1 LSTVS
6 IAIPVN
12 ERRPAPFL
20 VCTYSFGEGALP
32 TVRAAVDLGQAADF
46 AHAEACASCQPT
58 VRVYAVD
65 PDGVCSQV
73 MMVRT

>member
-1 LSTVS
+1 MS
-6 IAIPVN
+6 IVIPVN

-32 TVRAAVDLGQAADF
+32 TVRAAVDLRQAAEW
-46 AHAEACASCQPT
+46 AQAEARASCQPV

-65 PDGVCSQV
+65 ADGACSPV
-73 MMVRT
+73 LTVRV